1 LIVTAKIKHLMDIYD
16 IEQKMFSNPWTNQQ
30 IKDDILST
38 LDSENWVYINN
49 NRVIGYILGHVVVD
63 EYHLNNIAV
72 HPNFIRMK
80 IGTKLVLHV
89 ILQLKVKNI
98 RTIYLEVSE
107 KNIIAQRCY
116 QSLGF
121 IKVGLRKGYYL
132 NGDDAILYNMD
143 IVNNGRMVS

>member
-1 LIVTAKIKHLMDIYD
+1 MDIYY

-49 NRVIGYILGHVVVD
+49 NRVIGYILGHVIVD

-80 IGTKLVLHV
+80 IGTKLILHV
-89 ILQLKVKNI
+89 IMQLKVKNI
-98 RTIYLEVSE
+98 RTIYLEVSQ

-121 IKVGLRKGYYL
+121 TKVGLRKGYYL

-143 IVNNGRMVS
+143 IINNGRMVS

>member
-1 LIVTAKIKHLMDIYD
+1 MDIYD